1 MIGTAKSQRTAV
13 TRLKPEH
20 KGKNLIALVSLLSIC
35 FSGLTLLLQML
46 LLSNVISIAK
56 KPAPSLVQ
64 LSDGQAIKVQAMG
77 NKDRSLDVVQRFTTD
92 SLILLMSWTNDLPGV
107 NGSTRTTDR
116 GAIVKTSQ
124 GEKHITTSAFQ
135 ASFVFSDELRDELVK
150 ILAEMTPPGVFKGEI
165 KTALKFQH
173 VTIPVAAGNGQWKI
187 NVVATLIQYQLGRG
201 DTVQIPFNKEI
212 LVKAIDTPSLP
223 KDGKFANEIEG
234 LVYSIRQAG
243 LEIIAMKDLDGAAAP
258 TPAKSNLSTR
268 QQPTSQPTQKP

>member
-1 MIGTAKSQRTAV
+1 MIGTATSRRTAV

-64 LSDGQAIKVQAMG
+64 LSDGQAIKVQAIG
-77 NKDRSLDVVQRFTTD
+77 NQDRSLDVVQRFTTD

-107 NGSTRTTDR
+107 NGSTRTADR

-173 VTIPVAAGNGQWKI
+173 VTIPVAAGNGQWKV

-212 LVKAIDTPSLP
+212 LVKAIDTPTLP

-258 TPAKSNLSTR
+258 TPAKSNPSAR
-268 QQPTSQPTQKP
+268 PTSQPTQKP